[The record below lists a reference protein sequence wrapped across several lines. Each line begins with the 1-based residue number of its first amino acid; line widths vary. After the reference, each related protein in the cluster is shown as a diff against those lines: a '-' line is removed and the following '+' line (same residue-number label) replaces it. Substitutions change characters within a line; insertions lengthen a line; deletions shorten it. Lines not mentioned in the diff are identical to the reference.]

1 MDSAVQVVCI
11 LPDCLCCQLLMEVLK
26 SPIVGLSNFLV
37 VLSFLRLLPLILFF
51 PKVAQ
56 GVVKNVSF
64 SVRQTWVQIPA
75 LPLPS

>member
-37 VLSFLRLLPLILFF
+37 LSFLRLLPLIVFF

-56 GVVKNVSF
+56 GVAKNVSC